1 MHADP
6 LALFSASFPADLIER
21 RATATSLLLIGMRMS
36 GTVQG
41 SSRED
46 MRRVLQRGGR
56 IRVLLLA
63 PSNDELI
70 AQAASKHRASLSPER
85 LRARIL
91 GTLDE
96 LASLR
101 DGAGGQLK
109 IRVASFALTAGIN
122 AVDAE
127 SPDGILVVQH
137 YEHKPAEEAAPII
150 CLKRTD
156 GFWFSHLAAE
166 AERMWETGPRGH

>member
-1 MHADP
+1 MKQLHRVRRILTRIATDESLDLYILAVTAFIFTILGITGISSVTDLTSIILALLAVLALSQIRSRRHVAAIANAQHADP
-6 LALFSASFPADLIER
+6 LS
-21 RATATSLLLIGMRMS
+21 
-36 GTVQG
+36 
-41 SSRED
+41 
-46 MRRVLQRGGR
+46 
-56 IRVLLLA
+56 
-63 PSNDELI
+63 
-70 AQAASKHRASLSPER
+70 

-101 DGAGGQLK
+101 DGTGGQLE

-137 YEHKPAEEAAPII
+137 YEHKPPEEATRLSA
-150 CLKRTD
+150 
-156 GFWFSHLAAE
+156 
-166 AERMWETGPRGH
+166 